1 MKAWSVPVIQ
11 KRYGVKIIEAETK
24 EEAIEKALSENT
36 AMAISPRS
44 FYKLNP
50 DVETIEL
57 E

>member
-1 MKAWSVPVIQ
+1 MKVWSVPVIQ
-11 KRYGVKIIEAETK
+11 KRHGVKIIEAETK

-44 FYKLNP
+44 FYELNS